1 MNELNILMRFMNHPL
16 WSTDGIFEE
25 FMGER
30 NAVFHRNELNPKEAF
45 LYIPGNRK
53 DRIVLVAHADTV
65 WDDCYIRQRIDQK
78 IKLEDGIIRG
88 TNPKAGIGADD
99 RAGCAM
105 LYLLR
110 KSGHSILITD
120 GEEHGRQGSHYL
132 VNHFPELCSE
142 LNSHRFMVQ
151 LDRRNARDFKCYDV
165 GTDDFRKFIHET
177 TAYTEPDRFSYTD
190 IVTLCKRICG
200 VNLSIGYYK
209 EHTPQECLRVEDW
222 LNTLRVVESLLDRE
236 LPEFKLDLP

>member
-1 MNELNILMRFMNHPL
+1 M
-16 WSTDGIFEE
+16 
-25 FMGER
+25 
-30 NAVFHRNELNPKEAF
+30 K
-45 LYIPGNRK
+45 
-53 DRIVLVAHADTV
+53 
-65 WDDCYIRQRIDQK
+65 
-78 IKLEDGIIRG
+78 DGIIRG

-142 LNSHRFMVQ
+142 LNNHRFMIQ

-165 GTDDFRKFIHET
+165 GTANFTKFI
-177 TAYTEPDRFSYTD
+177 
-190 IVTLCKRICG
+190 
-200 VNLSIGYYK
+200 
-209 EHTPQECLRVEDW
+209 
-222 LNTLRVVESLLDRE
+222 
-236 LPEFKLDLP
+236 